1 MTAFEVYKIYLSV
14 KLHFTSEHY
23 DMTKGTGGVR
33 CKESTFN
40 KRQDCHFFERL
51 SRKYRSSEL
60 LGLFVSHF
68 VSESQFNK
76 LYGDD
81 ADDTYKEWKKRIQ
94 RMSYTFENDIKSLN
108 KVTDDFDS
116 LFSVNGSGW
125 PILFDLQR
133 IDDISIETFVIMDK
147 LLDFIPQF
155 DTYIKETRRWPQTS
169 LTCRK
174 YSKFLQVDESKYR
187 NILRNTVVMNKQ
199 AHAAIQ
205 K

>member
-1 MTAFEVYKIYLSV
+1 M
-14 KLHFTSEHY
+14 
-23 DMTKGTGGVR
+23 
-33 CKESTFN
+33 
-40 KRQDCHFFERL
+40 
-51 SRKYRSSEL
+51 
-60 LGLFVSHF
+60 FVSHF
-68 VSESQFNK
+68 VSEAQFNK

-108 KVTDDFDS
+108 KVTDNFNS

-125 PILFDLQR
+125 PVLFDLQR

-155 DTYIKETRRWPQTS
+155 DTDIKETRRWPQTS
-169 LTCRK
+169 LTCKK

-199 AHAAIQ
+199 AYAAIQ

>member
-1 MTAFEVYKIYLSV
+1 MTAFEVYKVYLAV

-23 DMTKGTGGVR
+23 DMTKGKGGVR

-68 VSESQFNK
+68 VSESQFHK

-108 KVTDDFDS
+108 EVTDNFDS

-125 PILFDLQR
+125 PKLFDLQR

-147 LLDFIPQF
+147 LLDFISQF
-155 DTYIKETRRWPQTS
+155 DADIKETRRWPQTS

-187 NILRNTVVMNKQ
+187 NILRNIVVMNKQ
-199 AHAAIQ
+199 QLQAAI
-205 K
+205 